1 MPRIKYNPEE
11 IARRFITGDES
22 IRAIAKDINVSFR
35 SLAQKAR
42 NEDWAAKR
50 AAYKQTS
57 SQLVVERIQDKW
69 AAQKA
74 EVIDEMLIVLRRT
87 IRKYNERLSDEENP
101 PVITTKDVTLAMQQ
115 LLLLLGEPTQR
126 TEERHLGFN
135 FTAEVD
141 PELLRRIEELTRGT
155 APSGDDGAARSYL
168 EGAGPH

>member
-1 MPRIKYNPEE
+1 MPRIKYNAEE
-11 IARRFITGDES
+11 IGRRYITGTES
-22 IRAIAKDINVSFR
+22 IRSIASDIGVSFS

-50 AAYKQTS
+50 AAYQQTS
-57 SQLVVERIQDKW
+57 GQLVAERVADRW

-74 EVIDEMLIVLRRT
+74 EVIDEMLIVLRKT
-87 IRKYNERLSDEENP
+87 IRKFNDRLNDTENP

-141 PELLRRIEELTRGT
+141 PELLRRIEELTRG
-155 APSGDDGAARSYL
+155 APDSSDDRIARSYL